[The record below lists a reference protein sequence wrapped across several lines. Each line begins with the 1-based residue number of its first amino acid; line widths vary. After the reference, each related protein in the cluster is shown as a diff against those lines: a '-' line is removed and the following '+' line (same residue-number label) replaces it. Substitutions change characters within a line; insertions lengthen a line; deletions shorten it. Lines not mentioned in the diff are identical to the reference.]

1 MLCDLCNGNRSIV
14 IGGLSFKS
22 RPLGTIYV
30 PSIRY
35 SKCRDCGDVS
45 IDFEE
50 TKKINAYVEKKESEA
65 IYSLPIGEFISL
77 NEAAVILGKTKQ
89 AFSKDSRIKRG
100 FIYYVVVDGRKLYYK
115 KSVEEFK
122 RTGKDGRIN
131 IQLSALGTQKT
142 LRQHK
147 SNITAFY
154 PHIRLNNFLSEA
166 SMYKGAKE
174 VFSKKIK
181 RNKIALAHCK
191 LANC

>member
-50 TKKINAYVEKKESEA
+50 TKKINAYIQKKESEA
-65 IYSLPIGEFISL
+65 IYSLPIGEFISS
-77 NEAAVILGKTKQ
+77 NEASIILGKTKQ
-89 AFSKDSRIKRG
+89 ALSKDSRIKRG
-100 FIYYVVVDGRKLYYK
+100 FIYYVVIDGRKLYHK

-131 IQLSALGTQKT
+131 IQSKIGAEKT
-142 LRQHK
+142 LRQNK
-147 SNITAFY
+147 SNITVSY
-154 PHIRLNNFLSEA
+154 PHIMSNNFLRER
-166 SMYKGAKE
+166 SMHTGSKE
-174 VFSKKIK
+174 VFSKSIK
-181 RNKIALAHCK
+181 KNKIASAHCK

>member
-1 MLCDLCNGNRSIV
+1 MLCDLCNGTRSII

-22 RPLGTIYV
+22 RPLGSIYV
-30 PSIRY
+30 PSIRH

-50 TKKINAYVEKKESEA
+50 TKKINAYIEKKEAEA
-65 IYSLPIGEFISL
+65 ICSLPIGEFISS

-100 FIYYVVVDGRKLYYK
+100 FIYYVVVDGRKLYFK
-115 KSVEEFK
+115 KSVVEFK

-131 IQLSALGTQKT
+131 LQLSKMETHKT

-147 SNITAFY
+147 SNITAYY
-154 PHIRLNNFLSEA
+154 PHVRSSNFLREI
-166 SMYKGAKE
+166 SMSAGTKD
-174 VFSKKIK
+174 VFSQNIK
-181 RNKIALAHCK
+181 REK
-191 LANC
+191 LF

>member
-1 MLCDLCNGNRSIV
+1 MLCDLCNGTRSII

-22 RPLGTIYV
+22 RPLGSIYV

-50 TKKINAYVEKKESEA
+50 TKKINTYIKKKEAEA
-65 IYSLPIGEFISL
+65 ICSLPIGEFISS
-77 NEAAVILGKTKQ
+77 NEAAVLLGKTKQ

-100 FIYYVVVDGRKLYYK
+100 FIYHVVVDGRKLYYK

-131 IQLSALGTQKT
+131 IQLSTMETQKT

-147 SNITAFY
+147 SNITAYY
-154 PHIRLNNFLSEA
+154 PHIRSSNFLREI
-166 SMYKGAKE
+166 SMSTGAKD
-174 VFSKKIK
+174 VFSQNIK
-181 RNKIALAHCK
+181 REKIVLTHCK
-191 LANC
+191 SANC